1 MQIGPILLALMWTV
15 PVIAICQ
22 SVPDDALAART
33 AFAARKYSQAAK
45 LYEEAL
51 ANHPHS
57 PELQSELGL
66 AYQMEGDH
74 SGAIRSYLAALRLE
88 DLPHTRELL
97 AIERC
102 RLRQY
107 QAVTPLLAQIAHH
120 LSKDDPLLPVLSP
133 CYLETEAALD
143 ALRVAQTL
151 ELSSAVPPDQVL
163 IYRSHASMKASNFFI
178 GQLRKTSNGAPYIQY
193 LNAARDSGSADARS
207 GFPLAVAHSSYLRS
221 DLTLNEGLALF
232 PHHSGD
238 SALLYMLSVLSGEQG
253 MQSIVECQQ
262 KYPDSPWLAQFQ
274 AQMFTAQGQYQ
285 EAKEIYTQLLASH
298 PELPD
303 LRHDAAM
310 LYRSQGEW
318 EQALALFRA
327 GLAADPTDDR
337 AVVGISESLIQL
349 GNYTEVAAF
358 LAPRFSSSPAPLWA
372 ALDLSQAY
380 QRLEKYPEAI
390 GVLTR
395 AEQSFPQAKQIH
407 FRLMRLYALTGQT
420 DLAQKENAL
429 FARATHP

>member
-1 MQIGPILLALMWTV
+1 MQIGPILAWVIWAV

-22 SVPDDALAART
+22 SVPDNALAART
-33 AFAARKYSQAAK
+33 AFAAGNYSEAAK

-51 ANHPHS
+51 ASHPHS
-57 PELQSELGL
+57 AQLQSDLGL

-74 SGAIRSYLAALRLE
+74 ARAIRSYLAALRLE

-107 QAVTPLLAQIAHH
+107 QAVTPLLSQIAHQ
-120 LSKDDPLLPVLSP
+120 LSKDDALLPVLSP
-133 CYLETEAALD
+133 CYLETEDALD
-143 ALRVAQTL
+143 ALRVGQTL
-151 ELSSAVPPDQVL
+151 MLSSTIPPDQVL

-178 GQLRKTSNGAPYIQY
+178 GQLNKTSDGAPYIQY
-193 LNAARDSGSADARS
+193 LKAARDSGSADARS
-207 GFPLAVAHSSYLRS
+207 GFPSALAHSSYLRS
-221 DLTLNEGLALF
+221 DLTLDEGLALF
-232 PHHSGD
+232 PKHSGD
-238 SALLYMLSVLSGEQG
+238 SALLYMLSVLSGEQA

-274 AQMFTAQGQYQ
+274 AQMFAAQGQYQ
-285 EAKEIYTQLLASH
+285 EAKSIYTQLLASN

-318 EQALALFRA
+318 DRALALFQA

-337 AVVGISESLIQL
+337 AVAGISESLIQL
-349 GNYTEVAAF
+349 GNYTEAAAF
-358 LAPRFSSSPAPLWA
+358 LAPRFSSSPTPLWA
-372 ALDLSQAY
+372 ALDLSLAY
-380 QRLEKYPEAI
+380 QKLEKYPEAI

-395 AEQSFPQAKQIH
+395 AEQAFPQAKQIH

>member
-1 MQIGPILLALMWTV
+1 MQIGSILLWVLWIV

-22 SVPDDALAART
+22 SVPDYAVAAHT
-33 AFAARKYSQAAK
+33 AFAAGKYSQAAR

-57 PELQSELGL
+57 AELQSDLGL

-74 SGAIRSYLAALRLE
+74 PRAIRSYLTALRLE

-107 QAVTPLLAQIAHH
+107 QAVTPLLSQIAHH
-120 LSKDDPLLPVLSP
+120 LSKDDGLLPVLSP
-133 CYLETEAALD
+133 CYLQAEDALD
-143 ALRVAQTL
+143 ALRVGQTL
-151 ELSSAVPPDQVL
+151 ALSSTVPPDQVL
-163 IYRSHASMKASNFFI
+163 IYQSHASMKATNFFI
-178 GQLRKTSNGAPYIQY
+178 GQLSKTSEGAPYIQY
-193 LNAARDSGSADARS
+193 LKAARDSGSANARS
-207 GFPLAVAHSSYLRS
+207 GYPSALAHSSYLRS
-221 DLTLNEGLALF
+221 DLTLEEGLALF

-238 SALLYMLSVLSGEQG
+238 SALLYMLSVLSGEQS
-253 MQSIVECQQ
+253 MQSILECRQ
-262 KYPDSPWLAQFQ
+262 KYPESPWLAQFQ
-274 AQMFTAQGQYQ
+274 AQMLAAQGQYQ
-285 EAKEIYTQLLASH
+285 EAEAIYTQLLASH

-303 LRHDAAM
+303 LCHDAAM

-318 EQALALFRA
+318 KRALALFQS

-337 AVVGISESLIQL
+337 AVAGISESLIQL
-349 GNYTEVAAF
+349 GNYTEAAAF
-358 LAPRFSSSPAPLWA
+358 LAPRFSNSPAPLWA
-372 ALDLSQAY
+372 ALDLSLAY
-380 QRLEKYPEAI
+380 QKLDKYPEAI
-390 GVLTR
+390 GALTR
-395 AEQSFPQAKQIH
+395 AEQAFPQAKEIH
-407 FRLMRLYALTGQT
+407 FRLMRLYAFTGQT